1 MNKQQ
6 VYLKE
11 RANDMNWNDL
21 ENLKSDFFVSK
32 REDDFVITSYL
43 DLIENNS
50 DASENTNKIH
60 DSKSINKSMESK
72 TQERTK
78 AFELSLEKK
87 KSEVFKKLT
96 LDFKIKH

>member
-1 MNKQQ
+1 
-6 VYLKE
+6 
-11 RANDMNWNDL
+11 MNWNDL

-50 DASENTNKIH
+50 DDEKISKLISNPTLGASENTNKIH